1 MRVKKIRLSVFLFNF
16 ECVFPP
22 FNGKATCCVFY
33 QECLSSSRR
42 QQMTPCEA
50 ELMLSGYEKIKSAPS
65 NYWLGHTIKRT
76 NHIFTGGLPQ
86 QYFPSQVN
94 FIIPV
99 CNHQNYKVQSQFK
112 IAFCKTKKL
121 SFLACY
127 LFIFSKKAEPFH
139 NYTGCIEI
147 IEVNNLRS
155 FSTFDA
161 IAGSNID
168 RCR

>member
-1 MRVKKIRLSVFLFNF
+1 MWVLS
-16 ECVFPP
+16 P
-22 FNGKATCCVFY
+22 FNGKATCICVFY
-33 QECLSSSRR
+33 QACLYSSRR
-42 QQMTPCEA
+42 QQLTPCEA

-65 NYWLGHTIKRT
+65 NYWLGHMIQRT

-86 QYFPSQVN
+86 QYLPSQVN
-94 FIIPV
+94 FIITV
-99 CNHQNYKVQSQFK
+99 YNHQNYMVQSQLK
-112 IAFCKTKKL
+112 VAYCKTKKL
-121 SFLACY
+121 SLLLCFLFCF
-127 LFIFSKKAEPFH
+127 LIFFSSKKAEPFH

-147 IEVNNLRS
+147 IEVNHRRS